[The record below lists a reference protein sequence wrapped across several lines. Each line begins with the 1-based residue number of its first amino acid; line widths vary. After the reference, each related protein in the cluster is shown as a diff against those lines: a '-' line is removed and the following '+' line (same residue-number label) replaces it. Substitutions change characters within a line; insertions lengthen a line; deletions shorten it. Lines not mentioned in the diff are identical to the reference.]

1 MPEKAEKTHKCYICG
16 KVVSNASNMW
26 CHKKTTHKNMLCIP
40 AMCRHHLHQK
50 GESSSTASGEPGGA
64 YFTKEAKAVEPA
76 AVELELHHTS
86 TISEEEER

>member
-1 MPEKAEKTHKCYICG
+1 MVPQEDHTQKYAK
-16 KVVSNASNMW
+16 
-26 CHKKTTHKNMLCIP
+26 CIP
-40 AMCRHHLHQK
+40 AMCRNHLHQK
-50 GESSSTASGEPGGA
+50 GESSSTASGGTKLGEPGGA